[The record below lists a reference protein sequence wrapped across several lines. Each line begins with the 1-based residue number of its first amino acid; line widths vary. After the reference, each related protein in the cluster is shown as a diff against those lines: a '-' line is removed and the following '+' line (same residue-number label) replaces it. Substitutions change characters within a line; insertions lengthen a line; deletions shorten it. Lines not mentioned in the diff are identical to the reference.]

1 MTPCHYILGID
12 LEGVHKN
19 LIEDGIQLNT
29 DRVTEIG
36 AVLWDCQRCQPVWF
50 MSELIN
56 EPDHLPI
63 DEELQELTGIDDE
76 MLNQWGHKDEQIKTT
91 LKKLSNMMEESNYF
105 MAHNAHGYDK
115 PMLTELFKRFD
126 VPMPDKTWI
135 DSLEDIEFPKKM
147 KTKSMAGLEHAHGF
161 INPFPHRAVTDV
173 LSMLKIASNYDFS
186 RMAKLACSEK
196 VLLVAK
202 LDAPNWKDKEEV
214 DEFNKIKHKVSKARF
229 RWNPRKKQWWK
240 EVHKLLLDEGKI
252 QYDFPFIIKS
262 D

>member
-1 MTPCHYILGID
+1 
-12 LEGVHKN
+12 
-19 LIEDGIQLNT
+19 
-29 DRVTEIG
+29 
-36 AVLWDCQRCQPVWF
+36 
-50 MSELIN
+50 
-56 EPDHLPI
+56 
-63 DEELQELTGIDDE
+63 
-76 MLNQWGHKDEQIKTT
+76 
-91 LKKLSNMMEESNYF
+91 MMEESNYF